1 MSDSASRRRATARVL
16 GQSTLFVVTFTSVI
30 ILFFI
35 FYFMG
40 RDAFPFFWN
49 STVYTFQFQSGT
61 FGTDDAERQPVL
73 KPWAHGK
80 AVHYWRAI
88 VPEAYAGEFERAFKE
103 AGVSV
108 IREPALPPGNDEA
121 EPRALA
127 VYLRADTLPED
138 VTALRD
144 LLRNVG
150 RQVGSNMPRVRF
162 REALLEG
169 PPPAK
174 TTPGVTP
181 EVTPVKTFADLR
193 RFAIVVK
200 ENEPLHRALTRTRK
214 FFTTTDYNPSLDPPD
229 FGALSFFYG
238 SFMVTLGAIL
248 LAVPLGIS
256 AAVCLSDVLP
266 FAVRQWVKPVIE
278 VIAAIPSVAYGFF
291 ALVVFAP
298 LLQRLG
304 GKLICGAILLIGIPL
319 GVFSAVV
326 MAELVVD
333 RFRIRARGATTV
345 LFLVFAGIGG
355 VILYALADAALGLQI
370 ASGTN
375 AMNVSIILGIMALPT
390 IVSVSEDAL
399 QAVPRNIREGSY
411 GLGATRAE
419 TMLLTVIPSAAS
431 GIVAAVILGIMRAV
445 GETMVVWM
453 AAGNARAMPKPFY
466 NYLAPIRTLTAT
478 IAGDMGEADQ
488 STGSL
493 RYHVLFAMAFCLL
506 TISFCMNLAS
516 EWVVRRQRR
525 KLEGQ

>member
-1 MSDSASRRRATARVL
+1 MKRFL
-16 GQSTLFVVTFTSVI
+16 LLF
-30 ILFFI
+30 
-35 FYFMG
+35 
-40 RDAFPFFWN
+40 
-49 STVYTFQFQSGT
+49 
-61 FGTDDAERQPVL
+61 
-73 KPWAHGK
+73 
-80 AVHYWRAI
+80 
-88 VPEAYAGEFERAFKE
+88 
-103 AGVSV
+103 
-108 IREPALPPGNDEA
+108 
-121 EPRALA
+121 
-127 VYLRADTLPED
+127 
-138 VTALRD
+138 
-144 LLRNVG
+144 
-150 RQVGSNMPRVRF
+150 
-162 REALLEG
+162 
-169 PPPAK
+169 
-174 TTPGVTP
+174 
-181 EVTPVKTFADLR
+181 
-193 RFAIVVK
+193 K
-200 ENEPLHRALTRTRK
+200 ENEPLHKAMKRTRE
-214 FFTTTDYNPSLDPPD
+214 FFTTTDYNPSLEPPD

-248 LAVPLGIS
+248 IAVPLGIA

-278 VIAAIPSVAYGFF
+278 IIAAIPSVAYGFF

-304 GKLICGAILLIGIPL
+304 GRLICGVVLTIGIPL
-319 GVFSAVV
+319 TILGAVV
-326 MAELVVD
+326 AAELVVD
-333 RFRIRARGATTV
+333 KLRLQFRGATTIF
-345 LFLVFAGIGG
+345 FLVFGG
-355 VILYALADAALGLQI
+355 LGGLLLYAMANTALGLQI

-375 AMNVSIILGIMALPT
+375 ALNVSIILGIMALPT

-399 QAVPRNIREGSY
+399 QAVPRATREGSY

-431 GIVAAVILGIMRAV
+431 GIVAAAILGIMRAV

-488 STGSL
+488 SLGSL